1 MEGRP
6 PCCRAIAA
14 ISCLARSIAAR
25 SCPSESSL
33 RRRSST
39 GGTGAYFEFSITEEL
54 RRFGACPEL
63 IARSHAVTPPAPRG
77 LVGETRHHDSGT
89 PAALGEYQAADR
101 GCHRHPDPA
110 NGDAAASALRSLQ
123 RDTARST

>member
-6 PCCRAIAA
+6 PCCRAIST

-33 RRRSST
+33 RRRLSP
-39 GGTGAYFEFSITEEL
+39 GGGAGAYFEFSITEEL

-63 IARSHAVTPPAPRG
+63 IARSRAVAPPALRASA
-77 LVGETRHHDSGT
+77 GETRHRDSGT

-101 GCHRHPDPA
+101 GC
-110 NGDAAASALRSLQ
+110 
-123 RDTARST
+123 